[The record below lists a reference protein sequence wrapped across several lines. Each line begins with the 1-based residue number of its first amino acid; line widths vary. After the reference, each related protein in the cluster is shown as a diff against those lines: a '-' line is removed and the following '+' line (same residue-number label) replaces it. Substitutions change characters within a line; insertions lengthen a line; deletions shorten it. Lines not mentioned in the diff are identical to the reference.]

1 MCALRIKTE
10 KVVSLAESRPA
21 VPVGRS
27 VAGDPIA
34 RLKDLDPDAWQEFF
48 HEFYKKMYSFA
59 YVRTGDVEAAEDIAA
74 EVFAAAARGIE
85 RYRPT
90 GAPIG
95 AWLYRIARNITADH
109 LESRRRKPAVSLEEA
124 EIDVESPNWSGQLDE
139 RSDLLMSMAGL
150 NREHQEVLILRF
162 FQDCSVSET
171 AKAMGKN
178 EGAVRVL
185 QHRAIIAL
193 RRRMEASGKEGRP

>member
-1 MCALRIKTE
+1 MCVLRIKSE

-27 VAGDPIA
+27 TAGDPIA
-34 RLKDLDPDAWQEFF
+34 RLKDLDPDAWQDFF
-48 HEFYKKMYSFA
+48 NEYYKRMYSFA
-59 YVRTGDVEAAEDIAA
+59 YVRTGDIEAAEDIAA

-109 LESRRRKPAVSLEEA
+109 LEGRRRRPSVSIEGA
-124 EIDVESPNWSGQLDE
+124 EIEVESPNWSGQLDE
-139 RSDLLMSMAGL
+139 RSDLLKSIASL
-150 NREHQEVLILRF
+150 NRDHQEVLILRF
-162 FQDCSVSET
+162 FHDCSVTET

-185 QHRAIIAL
+185 QHRAIVAL
-193 RRRMEASGKEGRP
+193 RRRMETSGKAGRR

>member
-1 MCALRIKTE
+1 M
-10 KVVSLAESRPA
+10 VSLAESRPA

-27 VAGDPIA
+27 TAGDPIA
-34 RLKDLDPDAWQEFF
+34 RLKNLDPDAWQDFF
-48 HEFYKKMYSFA
+48 NEFYKKMYSFA

-74 EVFAAAARGIE
+74 EVFAAAARGID

-109 LESRRRKPAVSLEEA
+109 LERRRRKPSVSIEGA
-124 EIDVESPNWSGQLDE
+124 EIDIESPNWSGQLDE
-139 RSDLLMSMAGL
+139 RSDLLKSIAGL
-150 NREHQEVLILRF
+150 NDEHQEVLVLRF
-162 FQDCSVSET
+162 FHDCSVSET

-185 QHRAIIAL
+185 QHRAILAL
-193 RRRMEASGKEGRP
+193 RRRLAPSSREGRR